1 VSVCDLSIFRQE
13 SSENCSSARAACE
26 EVLDPH
32 CQQRAGRDTKRR
44 SDYSLVYAS
53 PSPPPSLLPS
63 LSFSS
68 CSSSS
73 RGSPSVPSLV
83 PRARGHKRWQ
93 SYSWLLEQSST
104 HDPPQVMAP
113 QSQHI
118 TMTVNPLDTSEHIS
132 LSLLC
137 LSRR

>member
-1 VSVCDLSIFRQE
+1 VCAIFQSSVKSHQKIAVQPG
-13 SSENCSSARAACE
+13 
-26 EVLDPH
+26 PH
-32 CQQRAGRDTKRR
+32 ARR
-44 SDYSLVYAS
+44 SLIRIVNRERDGIRRGGLIILWSMPHPL
-53 PSPPPSLLPS
+53 PLLLPS
-63 LSFSS
+63 PSFSS

-73 RGSPSVPSLV
+73 PRGSPSVPSLV